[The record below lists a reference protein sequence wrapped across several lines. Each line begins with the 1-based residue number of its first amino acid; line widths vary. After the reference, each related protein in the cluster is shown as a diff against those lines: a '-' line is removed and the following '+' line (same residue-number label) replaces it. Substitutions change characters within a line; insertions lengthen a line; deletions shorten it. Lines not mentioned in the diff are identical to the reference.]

1 MIEEAMEFFWFPE
14 ELRKMIMKYRNI
26 FQMRLSTGNFTA
38 DCKGWKWESLLE
50 VQFPTFNEDD
60 VGITR
65 RKGDV
70 DETNIESIRG
80 QY

>member
-1 MIEEAMEFFWFPE
+1 
-14 ELRKMIMKYRNI
+14 
-26 FQMRLSTGNFTA
+26 MRLSTGNFTA